1 MRKTIKMP
9 DAFVIL
15 LVIAGLCYAVSH
27 FILPGSFE
35 LAGTND
41 TVALSQFSQAQTP
54 APLPLFATQ
63 GEAGLFNVL
72 FEGLVSGDRNGA
84 AIGVIAFI
92 LITGGAFGVLM
103 QTKAIDNGI
112 MALINSTQRI
122 DWLFIPSL
130 FITFALGGAIFGM
143 GEEAIAFCIV
153 LYPIMMR
160 LGYNAQVTVLVT
172 YVATQ
177 IGFATSPMNPFSI
190 AIAQSIAQLPVFSG
204 AEFRVALTTLFTF
217 VGLVFTVRYAAKVR
231 KNHEDIIA
239 STSPMELQLVDK
251 ALLLAFFMVI
261 IWVIYG
267 VTAKGY
273 YIPEL
278 ATQFFVLGLV
288 IALIAK
294 LGGRQSISQS
304 VAAFKTGSADLLPA
318 ALLVGLAKGLVL
330 LLGGS
335 DLQTPSI
342 LNTVLYYA
350 ATLITQV
357 PDALA
362 AWFMYVFQSLFNFFV
377 SSGSGQAAITMP
389 IMAPLSDL
397 IGVSRQ
403 TSVLAFQLGDG
414 LSNII
419 IPTSASLI
427 GCLGVVKLSWNDW
440 VQFIWRFMLL
450 LFTLASVVT
459 IFAHLTNYQ

>member
-1 MRKTIKMP
+1 MP

-15 LVIAGLCYAVSH
+15 LVIAGLCYGVSH
-27 FILPGSFE
+27 FILPGAFE
-35 LAGTND
+35 LKGTQEA
-41 TVALSQFSQAQTP
+41 VALSQFFQAQAP
-54 APLPLFATQ
+54 APIPLFATQ

-72 FEGLVSGDRNGA
+72 FEGLVSGDRNSA

-122 DWLFIPSL
+122 DWLFIPCL

-153 LYPIMMR
+153 LYPIMQR

-177 IGFATSPMNPFSI
+177 IGFATSAMNPFSI

-204 AEFRVALTTLFTF
+204 AEFRVALTALFTL
-217 VGLVFTVRYAAKVR
+217 VGLVFTVRYAAKIR
-231 KNHEDIIA
+231 TNHDA
-239 STSPMELQLVDK
+239 VAVSTAPDKLALVDK
-251 ALLLAFFMVI
+251 ALLLAFLLVI
-261 IWVIYG
+261 VWVIYG

-278 ATQFFVLGLV
+278 ATQFFILGLV
-288 IALIAK
+288 IAAIAK
-294 LGGRQSISQS
+294 LGGRQSIGQS
-304 VAAFKTGSADLLPA
+304 VDAFKTGSAELLPA

-330 LLGGS
+330 LLGGT
-335 DLQTPSI
+335 DLQTPST
-342 LNTVLYYA
+342 LNTLLYYA

-362 AWFMYVFQSLFNFFV
+362 AWLMYVFQSLFNFFV

-403 TSVLAFQLGDG
+403 TAVLAFQLGDG
-414 LSNII
+414 LTNII

-440 VQFIWRFMLL
+440 VRFIWRFMLL

-459 IFAHLTNYQ
+459 LFAQLTNYQ

>member
-1 MRKTIKMP
+1 M
-9 DAFVIL
+9 
-15 LVIAGLCYAVSH
+15 
-27 FILPGSFE
+27 
-35 LAGTND
+35 
-41 TVALSQFSQAQTP
+41 
-54 APLPLFATQ
+54 
-63 GEAGLFNVL
+63 
-72 FEGLVSGDRNGA
+72 
-84 AIGVIAFI
+84 
-92 LITGGAFGVLM
+92 
-103 QTKAIDNGI
+103 
-112 MALINSTQRI
+112 
-122 DWLFIPSL
+122 
-130 FITFALGGAIFGM
+130 
-143 GEEAIAFCIV
+143 
-153 LYPIMMR
+153 
-160 LGYNAQVTVLVT
+160 
-172 YVATQ
+172 
-177 IGFATSPMNPFSI
+177 
-190 AIAQSIAQLPVFSG
+190 
-204 AEFRVALTTLFTF
+204 
-217 VGLVFTVRYAAKVR
+217 
-231 KNHEDIIA
+231 
-239 STSPMELQLVDK
+239 
-251 ALLLAFFMVI
+251 
-261 IWVIYG
+261 
-267 VTAKGY
+267 
-273 YIPEL
+273 
-278 ATQFFVLGLV
+278 LGLV